1 MAKYLIQGT
10 YTAEGLRGLMKDKA
24 TGRAQAVRKLIEG
37 VEGKLEAIY
46 FAMGENDVVI
56 IVDVPDLVT
65 AAALSFT
72 VSAGGFV
79 RTKSTALLTV
89 EETDRALGKKIDYRA
104 PGT

>member
-10 YTAEGLRGLMKDKA
+10 YTAEGLRGLIKDKA

-37 VEGKLEAIY
+37 VEGKLEGIY
-46 FAMGENDVVI
+46 FAMGESDVVM

-65 AAALSFT
+65 AASLSFT
-72 VSAGGFV
+72 VSASGLV
-79 RTKSTALLTV
+79 HTKSTALLTI
-89 EETDRALGKKIDYRA
+89 EETDRALSKKIDYRP

>member
-10 YTAEGLRGLMKDKA
+10 YTADGLRGLMKDKA

-72 VSAGGFV
+72 VSASGIV

-89 EETDRALGKKIDYRA
+89 EEADRALSKKIDYRV

>member
-1 MAKYLIQGT
+1 
-10 YTAEGLRGLMKDKA
+10 
-24 TGRAQAVRKLIEG
+24 
-37 VEGKLEAIY
+37 
-46 FAMGENDVVI
+46 MGENDVVI

-72 VSAGGFV
+72 VSAGGLV

-89 EETDRALGKKIDYRA
+89 EETDRALSKKIEYRA

>member
-10 YTAEGLRGLMKDKA
+10 YTAEGLQGLKKDKA
-24 TGRAQAVRKLIEG
+24 TGRAQAVKKLIEG
-37 VEGKLEAIY
+37 VEGKLEAVY
-46 FAMGENDVVI
+46 FAMGEHDVVM

-72 VSAGGFV
+72 VSASGLV

-89 EETDRALGKKIDYRA
+89 EETDRALSKKIDYRA